1 VFNAT
6 SQTGLAGTYR
16 DILVQDGY
24 PDGNVV
30 VGTLG
35 EASQTT
41 TSTVMYARGDKS
53 AAEELAD
60 VLGIERV
67 AQLDE
72 ATQAEAVKVGDREW
86 NVVAIIGQDKS
97 TG

>member
-1 VFNAT
+1 MTRAPPK
-6 SQTGLAGTYR
+6 QLA
-16 DILVQDGY
+16 
-24 PDGNVV
+24 
-30 VGTLG
+30 
-35 EASQTT
+35 E
-41 TSTVMYARGDKS
+41 
-53 AAEELAD
+53 